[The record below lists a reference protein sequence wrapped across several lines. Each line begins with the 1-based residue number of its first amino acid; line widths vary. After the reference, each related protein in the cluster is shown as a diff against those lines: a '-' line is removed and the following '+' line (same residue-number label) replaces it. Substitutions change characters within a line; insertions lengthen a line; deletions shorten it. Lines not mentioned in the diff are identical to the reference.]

1 MIIQEGFAYSDYHY
15 VNGGHDIL
23 IVAASWGY
31 YTDAGIF
38 YNDLNYSYEYT
49 SDWGS
54 HVLNNYHLSNDGS
67 SFSSY
72 CLLVGGEDDWG
83 GTTECG
89 IFINDTNVD
98 PAVASWWVLQLVQN
112 NSLVPTKSLV
122 VNYVQNSFHVRLDS
136 HLQIFH

>member
-1 MIIQEGFAYSDYHY
+1 MAILSPDSDYHY

-23 IVAASWGY
+23 IIGFSWFYGRN
-31 YTDAGIF
+31 AGGF
-38 YNDLNYSYEYT
+38 DSDLNYSYEYT

-98 PAVASWWVLQLVQN
+98 PAVASWWG
-112 NSLVPTKSLV
+112 SPTGTKQFSGAYKV
-122 VNYVQNSFHVRLDS
+122 TGS
-136 HLQIFH
+136 